1 MKSDEELWQ
10 ICLDIYN
17 ELYEE
22 ATPSAD
28 FNQLKDGKFSKHN
41 GDSDDEH
48 PYRDYYLDQDR
59 QDEILEKHIEKH
71 NLTDAEERVVST
83 EIHLGAA
90 PVGTKQAWRQD
101 Q

>member
-10 ICLDIYN
+10 ICLEIYN

-28 FNQLKDGKFSKHN
+28 FNNLKDGKFSKN
-41 GDSDDEH
+41 NDSDDEQ
-48 PYRDYYLDQDR
+48 PFRDYYLDQDR
-59 QDEILEKHIEKH
+59 QDKILQKHVEKH
-71 NLTDAEERVVST
+71 NLTDAEKQKIST

-90 PVGTKQAWRQD
+90 PVGTKKAWRDNQ
-101 Q
+101 